1 MAAEAAGDQLGRVRA
16 CLRGQLRGRG
26 WGHRGGD
33 EREGGAVMPQFC
45 RNNEMMYCELN
56 IEQQM
61 YMVMIMIMFMIMIR
75 SHPFTL

>member
-1 MAAEAAGDQLGRVRA
+1 
-16 CLRGQLRGRG
+16 
-26 WGHRGGD
+26 
-33 EREGGAVMPQFC
+33 MPQFC